1 MQNQQNSTQRKDNKV
16 GNKTCCKKDDKRKKK
31 ECEKRMKT
39 DASPPPQKRQNLSRN
54 ARNTK
59 KSCLY
64 IQLAENLLK
73 LSVKNLLF
81 SHSHVNQPKTA
92 PKMRIWSKMLFFCYQ
107 NGHIKELKNW
117 Y

>member
-1 MQNQQNSTQRKDNKV
+1 
-16 GNKTCCKKDDKRKKK
+16 
-31 ECEKRMKT
+31 MKT

-54 ARNTK
+54 ARNTQK
-59 KSCLY
+59 KLLNY